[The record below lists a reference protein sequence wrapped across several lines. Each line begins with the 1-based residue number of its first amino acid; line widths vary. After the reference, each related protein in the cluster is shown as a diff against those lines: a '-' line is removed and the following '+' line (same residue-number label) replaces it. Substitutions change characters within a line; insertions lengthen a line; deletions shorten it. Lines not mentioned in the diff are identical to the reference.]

1 MIFSSYIAVFANK
14 RLNIGKTLE
23 IQRRIHYGSGSVA
36 LIARRTGVK
45 TGEVRGYTPVG
56 WPGSFR
62 LVKTVSCREDA
73 RVCECV
79 CVCVCMCECVC
90 E

>member
-1 MIFSSYIAVFANK
+1 VICLIFSSHIAVFANK
-14 RLNIGKTLE
+14 RLNSGETLE
-23 IQRRIHYGSGSVA
+23 MQRHIHYGSGGAA
-36 LIARRTGVK
+36 LMARRTGVK
-45 TGEVRGYTPVG
+45 TGEFRGYTPVG

-73 RVCECV
+73 RVC
-79 CVCVCMCECVC
+79 VCVCMCMC